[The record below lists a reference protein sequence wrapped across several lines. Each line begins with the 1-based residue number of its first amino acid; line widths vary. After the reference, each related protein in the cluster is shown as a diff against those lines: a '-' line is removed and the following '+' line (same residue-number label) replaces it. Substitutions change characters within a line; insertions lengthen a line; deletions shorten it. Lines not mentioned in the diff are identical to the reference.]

1 MYYRISQYIPR
12 KEVITMAKAEPI
24 MKGGKQVATKIGDMI
39 VKGLGGLGK
48 SGYIGQ
54 IKKGK

>member
-1 MYYRISQYIPR
+1 
-12 KEVITMAKAEPI
+12 MAKAEPI